1 MSWPMIMASLA
12 IVTLGGG
19 LSVIVVLKRLAFIGQ
34 GVSHAAF
41 GGVGIALV
49 CGLSGATLASSIG
62 LNAVIV
68 AFSIAAA
75 IWIASLSKRSAGGS
89 DTAIGVVLAVS
100 MAVGFILV
108 QIASERFEQAHA
120 GHDHSHA
127 SMAHH
132 EDAHHAIEEV
142 LFGNILS
149 VKPTAAIV
157 ALIASIVILAVAWI
171 MRRKLIFWA
180 FDESVCDSFGVRT
193 DRVQRSFLIML
204 ALSIVVA
211 MQMAGVVL
219 ASAIFVLPGA
229 AALNLTDKLRPAF
242 AASVSIALI
251 GASAGMLL
259 GDAISWPI
267 GPCIVGIQG
276 ALYAI
281 SFACGRVLK

>member
-1 MSWPMIMASLA
+1 MSWPAIMASLA

-49 CGLSGATLASSIG
+49 CGLTGATLASTVG
-62 LNAVIV
+62 QGTVII

-75 IWIASLSKRSAGGS
+75 LWIAALSKRSAGGS

-100 MAVGFILV
+100 MAIGFILV
-108 QIASERFEQAHA
+108 QIAAERFEQAHA
-120 GHDHSHA
+120 GHDHTLE

-132 EDAHHAIEEV
+132 EDSHHAMEEI
-142 LFGNILS
+142 LFGDVLS
-149 VKPTAAIV
+149 VKPGGAVV
-157 ALIASIVILAVAWI
+157 ALLATIVILSIAWS

-180 FDESVCDSFGVRT
+180 FDEAVCDSFGVRT
-193 DRVQRSFLIML
+193 DRVQRGFLIML

-242 AASVSIALI
+242 AVSITIAL
-251 GASAGMLL
+251 
-259 GDAISWPI
+259 
-267 GPCIVGIQG
+267 V
-276 ALYAI
+276 
-281 SFACGRVLK
+281 

>member
-1 MSWPMIMASLA
+1 MSWPAILASLA

-49 CGLSGATLASSIG
+49 VGLSGATMASTIG
-62 LNAVIV
+62 QGAVII

-75 IWIASLSKRSAGGS
+75 LWIAALSKRSAGGS

-100 MAVGFILV
+100 MAIGFILV
-108 QIASERFEQAHA
+108 QIASERFEAAHE
-120 GHDHSHA
+120 GHDHSLEG
-127 SMAHH
+127 MAHH
-132 EDAHHAIEEV
+132 EDSHHAMEEI
-142 LFGNILS
+142 LFGDVLS
-149 VKPTAAIV
+149 VTPNRALVAIG
-157 ALIASIVILAVAWI
+157 ASVVILAIAWA
-171 MRRKLIFWA
+171 MRRKLLFWA
-180 FDESVCDSFGVRT
+180 FDEPVCGAFGVRT

-229 AALNLTDKLRPAF
+229 AALNLTGRLRPAF
-242 AASVSIALI
+242 ALSVAIAILGAI
-251 GASAGMLL
+251 GGMLV
-259 GDAISWPI
+259 GNGSGMPI
-267 GPCIVGIQG
+267 GPCIVGVQG
-276 ALYAI
+276 VLYAV
-281 SFACGRVLK
+281 SFVYGRVLK